1 MNGHMKSHGKHMLL
15 GGAGVV
21 VLMMAFGV
29 GWQQAVTWGV
39 LLACPLGMFVM
50 MRFMGQRESGGHQH
64 GDQESHD
71 HGSYPEY
78 RSGVPR
84 QRLSETFPPERW
96 PGAR

>member
-15 GGAGVV
+15 GGAGIV
-21 VLMMAFGV
+21 VLMMALGV

-50 MRFMGQRESGGHQH
+50 MRFMGQRDSGGHQH
-64 GDQESHD
+64 GDHESHD
-71 HGSYPEY
+71 QGY
-78 RSGVPR
+78 RPGVPQ
-84 QRLSETFPPERW
+84 QRLGELLPPGRR